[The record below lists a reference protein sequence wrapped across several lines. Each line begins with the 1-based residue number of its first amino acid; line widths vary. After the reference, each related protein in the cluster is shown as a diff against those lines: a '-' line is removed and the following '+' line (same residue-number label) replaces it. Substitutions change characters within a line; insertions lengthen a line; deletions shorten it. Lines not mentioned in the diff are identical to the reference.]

1 VAIARAIINQPALLL
16 ADEPTGALDSQT
28 TAEVLD
34 IFDALHQGG
43 MTVVMVTHEDDV
55 AARAEKIV
63 RFRDG
68 HILS

>member
-1 VAIARAIINQPALLL
+1 
-16 ADEPTGALDSQT
+16 
-28 TAEVLD
+28 
-34 IFDALHQGG
+34 

-68 HILS
+68 RIVS

>member
-1 VAIARAIINQPALLL
+1 
-16 ADEPTGALDSQT
+16 
-28 TAEVLD
+28 
-34 IFDALHQGG
+34 

-68 HILS
+68 HILG